1 MTRSGR
7 LNTYLHRR
15 YMYHD
20 FNV

>member
-15 YMYHD
+15 YIYHD
-20 FNV
+20 LNV